1 MITIREQ
8 AMTGYKPCRDITL
21 HEAIEEYLERQT
33 ATGAFRES
41 TAANRRLEL
50 RRFAE
55 FAQKKGITAPHKT
68 HKNLVTAYLGALKVT
83 NGTKRTIMAVL
94 SAFYDYLVDED
105 LVLENILEALP
116 VPKTPPPEADFLNE
130 EELQKFFQ
138 AVVDTSSECV
148 VDRNLLV
155 VTCLAGLCL
164 RVSEVSGLRL
174 QDLDIS
180 SRPGAIR
187 VHRKGGKE
195 SRIPLNE
202 DIRDLLDRWLE
213 QRENWAG
220 KDGPWLFLS
229 TRGGQLSV
237 RQIQTMVRK
246 ALEHAGLVKRRMGP
260 HLLRHSGASR
270 YLMDGTDVRTI
281 QALLGHSNLSTTSR
295 YVHTTA
301 KALEKAVGSFPSFVR
316 RT

>member
-1 MITIREQ
+1 MNAYEPSRS
-8 AMTGYKPCRDITL
+8 ITL
-21 HEAIEEYLERQT
+21 HQAVEEYLERQV
-33 ATGAFRES
+33 ATGAFRTT

-50 RRFAE
+50 RRFAH
-55 FAQKKGITAPHKT
+55 FAMKKGITVPWKV
-68 HKNLVTAYLGALKVT
+68 HKNLVAAYLGHLKVT
-83 NGTKRTIMAVL
+83 SSTKRTIMAVL
-94 SAFYDYLVDED
+94 SAFFDYLVDED
-105 LVLENILEALP
+105 LALENVLESLP
-116 VPKTPPPEADFLNE
+116 APRTPPPEADFLNE

-138 AVVDTSSECV
+138 AVVDTACECV
-148 VDRNLLV
+148 VDRNLLIAS
-155 VTCLAGLCL
+155 CLTALCL

-174 QDLDIS
+174 QDLDMAF
-180 SRPGAIR
+180 RPGAMR

-202 DIRDLLDRWLE
+202 EMRDLLDRWLE
-213 QRENWAG
+213 QREDWSG
-220 KDGPWLFLS
+220 KDNPWLFLS
-229 TRGGQLSV
+229 TRGQQLSV

-270 YLMDGTDVRTI
+270 YLMAGTDVKTI

-301 KALEKAVGSFPSFVR
+301 KAMEEAVQKWFIWHQKKA
-316 RT
+316 